1 MVAAVKARLTN
12 DGTLLTVGEFD
23 ETTQSTHSITADTIF
38 SDEFDEVTMGLGG
51 ASGGSLEFN
60 GTTQK
65 LDLGSSEDFQFG
77 KNTVGSNANDYT
89 IEGWFFIRAEP
100 IPYMRLWCF
109 TNGDNVEVLGSSV
122 YYWNGGSPVTSG
134 AGVITPNAWYHIA
147 LVRNGGTVKLY
158 VNGALSITD
167 SSGGVDSAS
176 SRILTIGG
184 EATNSVGGQDPT
196 PAVFDGY
203 FKGRISQF
211 RIVKGVA
218 VYTAPFSSNNL
229 TPFTAVSGTKLLLN
243 VATQQT
249 LITDSSGTNKS
260 ITNTGGVM
268 FSSSSP
274 LSTAN
279 NGAMKQLK
287 NGTLRVLT
295 EIDEETGIASIP
307 V

>member
-1 MVAAVKARLTN
+1 MAAVKARLTN

-23 ETTQSTHSITADTIF
+23 ETLEVRDWVTDELSPHSITADNIF

-65 LDLGSSEDFQFG
+65 LDLAPGNLDFSFG
-77 KNTVGSNANDYT
+77 TAPYT

-122 YYWNGGSPVTSG
+122 YYWNGGTPIGVTG
-134 AGVITPNAWYHIA
+134 AITPNAWYHIA
-147 LVRNGGTVKLY
+147 LVRNGAVKLY
-158 VNGALSITD
+158 VNGVLKITD
-167 SSGGVDSAS
+167 SSGGVESQD
-176 SRILTIGG
+176 SRILSIGG
-184 EATNSVGGQDPT
+184 EATNSVGGQSAAEGT
-196 PAVFDGY
+196 LDGY
-203 FKGRISQF
+203 FNGRISQF
-211 RIVKGVA
+211 RIVKGDA

-260 ITNTGGVM
+260 VTNTGGVM

-287 NGTLRVLT
+287 NGTLRVLN
-295 EIDEETGIASIP
+295 EIDEETSID
-307 V
+307 

>member
-23 ETTQSTHSITADTIF
+23 ETLEVRDWVTDELSPHSITADTIF

-65 LDLGSSEDFQFG
+65 LDLGSNEDFGFG
-77 KNTVGSNANDYT
+77 TAPYT

-122 YYWNGGSPVTSG
+122 YYWNGGSPATSG

-147 LVRNGGTVKLY
+147 LVRNAGIVKLY
-158 VNGALSITD
+158 VNGVLKLTD
-167 SSGGVDSAS
+167 STGGVDSAG

-184 EATNSVGGQDPT
+184 EASSSVGGQGAAEGT
-196 PAVFDGY
+196 LDGY
-203 FKGRISQF
+203 FNGRISQF
-211 RIVKGVA
+211 RIVKGDA

-295 EIDEETGIASIP
+295 EIDEETGID
-307 V
+307 